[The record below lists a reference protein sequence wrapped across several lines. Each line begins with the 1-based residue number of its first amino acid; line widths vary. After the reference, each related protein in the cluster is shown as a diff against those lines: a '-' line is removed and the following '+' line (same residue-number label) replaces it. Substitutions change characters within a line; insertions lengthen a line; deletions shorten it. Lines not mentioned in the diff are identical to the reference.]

1 MCEERRRRF
10 ELFYLKFLSPVWWVV
25 HPNLAHDHTRCFL
38 SEKSLGWKHNRTSFL
53 SLLPPPT
60 LERKIERIYLQND
73 LRLNKISQR
82 SNKCLHWREKV
93 KVGLFTIWSVPQ
105 ESVNLTEPSSWLNN
119 YHNSID
125 LRKQNNFKCSVVQI
139 EKWKFKESRSKNGS
153 ECVLYIFLSKARR
166 LCGVTFIIIKCLY
179 NYAKCDL
186 HLVETHKL

>member
-1 MCEERRRRF
+1 MFNHLSLTGALHVQHIAEHVWGAKKEIWIVLSQVLVSGVMGCPSQSSARSHPL
-10 ELFYLKFLSPVWWVV
+10 LFVGKKPRMKT
-25 HPNLAHDHTRCFL
+25 HPNLF
-38 SEKSLGWKHNRTSFL
+38 
-53 SLLPPPT
+53 
-60 LERKIERIYLQND
+60 LQND

-139 EKWKFKESRSKNGS
+139 EKWKLKESKSKNES
-153 ECVLYIFLSKARR
+153 ESVLHFSQQGTAALWRHLHYHKMSLQ
-166 LCGVTFIIIKCLY
+166 LCKMWSSSCW
-179 NYAKCDL
+179 NS
-186 HLVETHKL
+186 